1 MANIIKDSDLEK
13 VSGGW
18 QYANGPYINHGS
30 YIIYTVVPG
39 DVLSGIAQRFGVTVE
54 DIAKWNKLTNV
65 TIIHAGDQYVIYPK
79 VIR

>member
-30 YIIYTVVPG
+30 YIIYTVGSAASP
-39 DVLSGIAQRFGVTVE
+39 SAS
-54 DIAKWNKLTNV
+54 A
-65 TIIHAGDQYVIYPK
+65 
-79 VIR
+79 

>member
-39 DVLSGIAQRFGVTVE
+39 DVLGGIAP
-54 DIAKWNKLTNV
+54 ASPS
-65 TIIHAGDQYVIYPK
+65 ASA
-79 VIR
+79 